1 MLVPSQLYLSLSKAV
16 VYSIIE
22 KKDKGFENGHFAWLE
37 SVICFI
43 LT

>member
-1 MLVPSQLYLSLSKAV
+1 MPSQLYLSLSEAIV
-16 VYSIIE
+16 CSIIE

-37 SVICFI
+37 RVCFI